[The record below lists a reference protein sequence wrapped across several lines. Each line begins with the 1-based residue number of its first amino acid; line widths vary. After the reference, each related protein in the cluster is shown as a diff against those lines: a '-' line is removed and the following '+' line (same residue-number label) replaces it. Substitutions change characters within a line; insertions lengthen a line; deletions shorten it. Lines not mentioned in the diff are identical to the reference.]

1 MEQEIFFKEEE
12 MMDICEK
19 WFGAENAAEVL
30 MGISKELL
38 LRLQIF
44 QLNLN
49 GSIQREAELRTK
61 LENSTDQLEAKEIAL
76 QKFDCRSTKLNLL
89 VAQTD
94 NLKAS
99 LSEAENNSVLANSE
113 VFTLR
118 EKVTS
123 LENQLRESDFQLS
136 SVKVSAD
143 ETDQDNALCSEIN
156 EMEDVI
162 DDVKGKLSRA
172 ESRADNAEAKLKLLE
187 ETNMKLNE
195 ELDHLKDTSEKV
207 DYFRETAEGI

>member
-1 MEQEIFFKEEE
+1 MRRKDKFLTGCNFFTRAFIFTGDADKGSNFLEDDQLSSMNSKIKLQTAEQQRHFLRMLEKSLAREMDLEKKLTESRQLEEELKDRVHSMEQEIFFKEEE

-76 QKFDCRSTKLNLL
+76 
-89 VAQTD
+89 
-94 NLKAS
+94 
-99 LSEAENNSVLANSE
+99 
-113 VFTLR
+113 
-118 EKVTS
+118 
-123 LENQLRESDFQLS
+123 
-136 SVKVSAD
+136 
-143 ETDQDNALCSEIN
+143 
-156 EMEDVI
+156 
-162 DDVKGKLSRA
+162 
-172 ESRADNAEAKLKLLE
+172 
-187 ETNMKLNE
+187 
-195 ELDHLKDTSEKV
+195 
-207 DYFRETAEGI
+207 